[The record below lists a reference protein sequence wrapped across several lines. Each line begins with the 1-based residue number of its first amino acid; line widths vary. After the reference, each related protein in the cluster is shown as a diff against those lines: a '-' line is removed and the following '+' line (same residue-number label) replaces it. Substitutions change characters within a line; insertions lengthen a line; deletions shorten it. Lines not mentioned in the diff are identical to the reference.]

1 MGIWEEASHEFVLE
15 PDKERLQN
23 PESAVD
29 WEETALDTRV
39 SSDSFERS
47 VYLNPQPPKHSELS
61 ADQNFDFIVH
71 LPVEAAALP
80 AEVLSTLA
88 GRRLA
93 LIGFAKAEANKIL
106 QAFTQ
111 AKVSS
116 TVLDWAE
123 VLPQSE
129 SLRQHDLFL
138 LNLPRENTDA
148 LWLKISD
155 LTRIKKPIICIGYAN
170 LLLSHMHKIKNS
182 VAEFLLAP
190 VDEEEVLVRVYNV
203 LSEVAREQAA
213 KGLPQNEHVKVVIAD
228 DDPTTLTLVS
238 TILKKHDIECH
249 VAQNG
254 REVIELCLSL
264 CPDAAIFDI
273 SLPYIDGFE
282 VLTTLKNNGQ
292 TFEIP
297 TILLTARKQETDI
310 MRAFALGADDYMT
323 KPFNPMELIARL
335 KRLLKL
341 SS

>member
-1 MGIWEEASHEFVLE
+1 MEVWGETKHEFVLE
-15 PDKERLQN
+15 PDKEKLREGEVN
-23 PESAVD
+23 WGD
-29 WEETALDTRV
+29 RALDTRV
-39 SSDSFERS
+39 SSDPYERS
-47 VYLNPQPPKHSELS
+47 AYAQPAKQADLS
-61 ADQNFDFIVH
+61 SDQNFDFIVH
-71 LPVEAAALP
+71 LPVETASLP
-80 AEVLSTLA
+80 AEVLSALA
-88 GRRLA
+88 GRKLA
-93 LIGFAKAEANKIL
+93 LIGFAKAEASKIMD
-106 QAFTQ
+106 AFMH
-111 AKVSS
+111 ARISA
-116 TVLDWAE
+116 TVLDWSE

-138 LNLPRENTDA
+138 LNLPRENSDA
-148 LWLKISD
+148 LWLKLSD
-155 LTRIKKPIICIGYAN
+155 LTKIKKPIICIGYAN
-170 LLLSHMHKIKNS
+170 LLLQHMHKIKSS

-190 VDEEEVLVRVYNV
+190 ICEEEVLVRVYNV
-203 LSEVAREQAA
+203 LSEVARVQAA
-213 KGLPQNEHVKVVIAD
+213 KGAPKNEHVKVVIAD

-254 REVIELCLSL
+254 QEVIDLCMNIS
-264 CPDAAIFDI
+264 PNAAIFDI

-341 SS
+341 PS